1 MTYKSAEE
9 TAINPGIRGKQH
21 TASLI
26 SLDLPSAF
34 QHQSGE
40 RRCWQS
46 AVPRLKRLRS
56 AAACHWGRLV
66 CLSQSPTS
74 PACQPTWS
82 ARISQRNT

>member
-34 QHQSGE
+34 QNQSGE
-40 RRCWQS
+40 RRC
-46 AVPRLKRLRS
+46 
-56 AAACHWGRLV
+56 
-66 CLSQSPTS
+66 
-74 PACQPTWS
+74 
-82 ARISQRNT
+82 